1 MRSARALSAVV
12 AAAALLS
19 SQLCQAAVLGRAV
32 PIENPS
38 SAAIQ
43 PIVGSLNPGIG
54 SGLAPGGSS
63 AAPTLDS
70 ALPSLSALSPAL
82 RPDAS
87 ARAPSAAVPA
97 AKGAAAAPS
106 AAVNLPPASFRAEA
120 GASVA
125 PAQAAQPAVSGRT
138 ASGETA
144 HGAAAPG
151 VMGTLATLSAHRSP
165 SFVWDQ
171 SRTRTGVAPD
181 PVFGPEVQGRA
192 SRTAALRP
200 AVEGDAPEAGSV
212 SEAQDFAWKPQPDEL
227 RGEAGVPQATWA
239 SRMRDRIDY
248 LRKYSN
254 SFYWRVSYRTT
265 SKWGSVKADGQKT
278 PREVRAVDHLMR
290 FYVDH
295 LLIGSIG
302 RYGIFGL
309 RVTDNATVLSDSRKI
324 YGRYFR
330 EDPAARAAFER
341 LLERAQDFNPHRP
354 ATQFRKVIQE
364 GMLAAATM
372 DIGKVPVFFDALAAP
387 EAAAHLVEYQAAQMI
402 PDLALFDRLA
412 KDVIHE
418 VNRHAQPGQRVLAA
432 LLMGSYAIGA
442 AGTKSDLDLQ
452 VVTEDGQ
459 TRHLAEFY
467 ELLQER
473 WDAAGKSQHEIG
485 DFQYALPP
493 SRGLID
499 SIHRA
504 PYLIFSPYPE
514 VIAGLQRS
522 RAEDVRLKPAD
533 RRGWTGTVFHLFY
546 AGLLFGAVLLYELRG
561 RLSRKAA

>member
-1 MRSARALSAVV
+1 M
-12 AAAALLS
+12 
-19 SQLCQAAVLGRAV
+19 
-32 PIENPS
+32 
-38 SAAIQ
+38 
-43 PIVGSLNPGIG
+43 
-54 SGLAPGGSS
+54 
-63 AAPTLDS
+63 
-70 ALPSLSALSPAL
+70 
-82 RPDAS
+82 
-87 ARAPSAAVPA
+87 
-97 AKGAAAAPS
+97 
-106 AAVNLPPASFRAEA
+106 
-120 GASVA
+120 
-125 PAQAAQPAVSGRT
+125 
-138 ASGETA
+138 
-144 HGAAAPG
+144 
-151 VMGTLATLSAHRSP
+151 
-165 SFVWDQ
+165 
-171 SRTRTGVAPD
+171 
-181 PVFGPEVQGRA
+181 
-192 SRTAALRP
+192 
-200 AVEGDAPEAGSV
+200 
-212 SEAQDFAWKPQPDEL
+212 
-227 RGEAGVPQATWA
+227 
-239 SRMRDRIDY
+239 
-248 LRKYSN
+248 
-254 SFYWRVSYRTT
+254 SYRTT

-452 VVTEDGQ
+452 VVTEDGH